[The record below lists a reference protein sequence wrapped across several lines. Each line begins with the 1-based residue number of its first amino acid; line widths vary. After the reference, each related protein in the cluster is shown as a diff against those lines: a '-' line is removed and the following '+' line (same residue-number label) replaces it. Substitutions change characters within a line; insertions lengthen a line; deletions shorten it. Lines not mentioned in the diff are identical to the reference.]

1 MKQIIFK
8 TVLGNTLDF
17 VRFFWMSF
25 SLVSHEKKVHLQF
38 LYHIFSLEHL
48 TWFRQ
53 IVLLINNQHKRE
65 QYQSQ
70 NIGTSLENA

>member
-8 TVLGNTLDF
+8 TVLGNTPDF

-25 SLVSHEKKVHLQF
+25 SLVSHEKKAHLQF
-38 LYHIFSLEHL
+38 LYHIFSLEAL
-48 TWFRQ
+48 VEFRQ
-53 IVLLINNQHKRE
+53 IVSPINNQRKKA